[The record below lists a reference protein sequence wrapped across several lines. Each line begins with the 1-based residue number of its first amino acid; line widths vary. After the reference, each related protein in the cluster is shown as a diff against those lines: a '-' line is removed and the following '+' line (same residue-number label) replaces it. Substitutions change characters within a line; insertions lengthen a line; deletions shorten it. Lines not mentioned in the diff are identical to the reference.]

1 MAVAATTA
9 PDPMRLRIVAAVHD
23 PPVWILP
30 SREIQRIAAALPEA
44 DVIDARGP
52 DVRRRELPRADIL
65 LVTKLTLEEA
75 RLATRLK
82 WIQSTA
88 VGVGPLLRPEIVEGN
103 VVVTNAR
110 GLHAKFIAEHAIAL
124 ALAVRRSL
132 HVSSARQRDRTWAQA
147 EIEAI
152 PCAPADECRL
162 LVIGL
167 GEIGMRIAR
176 MAAGLGFVVHAIRR
190 RPQLG
195 APPGVAAVEGVDR
208 LIDQLRAADVVVLAA
223 PTTSQT
229 RTIIGRAELA
239 AMRPTSILVNVARGR
254 LVDED
259 ALITALKTRRIA
271 GAGLDAFV
279 QEPLPPE
286 HPLWAL
292 PNVLMSPHSAA
303 FGRDYWRPV
312 VDLFLENFRRYVRAE
327 PLLNVVDK
335 ASGY

>member
-1 MAVAATTA
+1 
-9 PDPMRLRIVAAVHD
+9 MRLRIVAAVHD

-30 SREIQRIAAALPEA
+30 SHEIRRIAAVLPEA
-44 DVIDARGP
+44 DVIDARDA
-52 DVRRRELPRADIL
+52 DVRRRELPMADIL
-65 LVTKLTLEEA
+65 LGTKLTLEEA

-103 VVVTNAR
+103 VIVTNAR
-110 GLHAKFIAEHAIAL
+110 GLHARFIAEHAIAL
-124 ALAVRRSL
+124 TLAVRRSL
-132 HVSSARQRDRTWAQA
+132 HVSAARQHERVWAQA
-147 EIEAI
+147 EIEGI
-152 PCAPADECRL
+152 PCPPADESRL

-167 GEIGMRIAR
+167 GEIGTRIAG

-190 RPQLG
+190 RPELG
-195 APPGVAAVEGVDR
+195 APPGVAVVAGVDH
-208 LIDQLRAADVVVLAA
+208 LIDELRGADVVVLAA
-223 PTTSQT
+223 PTTSET
-229 RTIIGRAELA
+229 RTLIGPAELA
-239 AMRPTSILVNVARGR
+239 VMRPTSVLVNIARGR

-259 ALITALKTRRIA
+259 ALVAALTTRRIA

-286 HPLWAL
+286 HPLWAQ
-292 PNVLMSPHSAA
+292 PNVLISPHCAA
-303 FGRDYWRPV
+303 FGRDYWRPA

-335 ASGY
+335 TNGY